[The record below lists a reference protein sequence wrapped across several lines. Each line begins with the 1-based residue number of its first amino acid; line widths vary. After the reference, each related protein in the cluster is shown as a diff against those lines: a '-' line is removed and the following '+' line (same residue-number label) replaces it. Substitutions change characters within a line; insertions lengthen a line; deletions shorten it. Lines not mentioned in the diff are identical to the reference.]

1 MNDNDLDP
9 KGLIKDSYLIEG
21 ISASEC
27 RSIFLDWAL
36 SAKEQADISEYIS
49 RLLGTYACDAPK
61 HPMTKILKDAQHE
74 PMIATRRGGR
84 KTRMRQG

>member
-36 SAKEQADISEYIS
+36 SSLPQPDIKEQISG
-49 RLLGTYACDAPK
+49 LLQKYASNAPL
-61 HPMTKILKDAQHE
+61 HPMTQILKDALQH
-74 PMIATRRGGR
+74 PPKNKRRGERRLRVG
-84 KTRMRQG
+84 

>member
-27 RSIFLDWAL
+27 RSIFMDWAL
-36 SAKEQADISEYIS
+36 SSPQQADTKEQILA
-49 RLLGTYACDAPK
+49 LLKRHASNAQF
-61 HPMTKILKDAQHE
+61 HPMTQILKDALQL
-74 PMIATRRGGR
+74 PPKSKRRGGR
-84 KTRMRQG
+84 KLRVG